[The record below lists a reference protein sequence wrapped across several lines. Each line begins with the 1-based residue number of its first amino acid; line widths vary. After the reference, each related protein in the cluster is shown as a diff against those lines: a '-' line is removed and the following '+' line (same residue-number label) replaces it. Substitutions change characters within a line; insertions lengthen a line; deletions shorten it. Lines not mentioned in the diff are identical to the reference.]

1 MNWLLVISYMV
12 LSVAGQILFKYGAN
26 KKFLF
31 SYTNGNLNISIS
43 WISIVGA
50 MCYVASFLLF
60 LLLLSKYDLS
70 RINPI
75 LVGLTY
81 ILALTGAVIILHESI
96 NAVQILGIILI
107 LVGVLLVM
115 KGNII

>member
-1 MNWLLVISYMV
+1 MNCLLIISYIV
-12 LSVAGQILFKYGAN
+12 LSVAGQILFKYGVN
-26 KKFLF
+26 KKFSF
-31 SYTNGNLNISIS
+31 SYMSGSINISIN
-43 WISIVGA
+43 WISIIGA

-81 ILALTGAVIILHESI
+81 ILALVAAVMVLKESI
-96 NAVQILGIILI
+96 TAVQMFGIVFILAGILLI
-107 LVGVLLVM
+107 LKSSVM
-115 KGNII
+115 

>member
-1 MNWLLVISYMV
+1 MNWLLIISYIV

-26 KKFLF
+26 KRFSF
-31 SYTNGNLNISIS
+31 SYISGSINISIS

-81 ILALTGAVIILHESI
+81 ILALAAAVMILRESI
-96 NAVQILGIILI
+96 TVVQIFGIILI
-107 LVGVLLVM
+107 LAGILMILKSSIM
-115 KGNII
+115 